1 MQCIS
6 VVVEEKSDFHGVSN
20 LETPPWFH
28 VYPHCMSLLLQIH
41 HIIGYLAVHPVL
53 IVRGW
58 KIPFFSWGHR
68 LKSIRWSLTYSLLK
82 YNFECTTIY
91 IWLVYIPLYIYIHII
106 VGYIRR
112 CLLVLFLSPTI
123 SMIHWI
129 NPLRPQLLLQQMDWF
144 SWENLQEALFLFF
157 NPIFTG
163 VPSDF
168 PPTMKSM
175 EKSCI
180 LGAEIS

>member
-1 MQCIS
+1 M
-6 VVVEEKSDFHGVSN
+6 
-20 LETPPWFH
+20 
-28 VYPHCMSLLLQIH
+28 
-41 HIIGYLAVHPVL
+41 
-53 IVRGW
+53 
-58 KIPFFSWGHR
+58 
-68 LKSIRWSLTYSLLK
+68 
-82 YNFECTTIY
+82 
-91 IWLVYIPLYIYIHII
+91 YIPIACPFSCKFTTSSGSYSTWVKNTVFLVGDIDWNRYGDRSRIAYSNTILNAPPYTYGWFIFHYIYIHII

>member
-91 IWLVYIPLYIYIHII
+91 IWLVYIPLYIYIYPHHS
-106 VGYIRR
+106 RLHPP
-112 CLLVLFLSPTI
+112 LLVGSFFIPYY
-123 SMIHWI
+123 IHDS
-129 NPLRPQLLLQQMDWF
+129 LD
-144 SWENLQEALFLFF
+144 
-157 NPIFTG
+157 
-163 VPSDF
+163 
-168 PPTMKSM
+168 KSLT
-175 EKSCI
+175 STTFVAANG
-180 LGAEIS
+180 LV